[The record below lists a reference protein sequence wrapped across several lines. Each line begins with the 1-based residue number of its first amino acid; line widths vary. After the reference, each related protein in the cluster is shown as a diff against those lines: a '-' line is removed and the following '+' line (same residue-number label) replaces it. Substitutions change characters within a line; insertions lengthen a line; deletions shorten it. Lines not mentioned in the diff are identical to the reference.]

1 MPSANCHFCA
11 HANPAG
17 SKFCNQCGSPLDLK
31 PCAQCE
37 AMNHIAVDRC
47 YQCGAPFAVAQD
59 REFAEVAASAA
70 GASAG
75 VPGAVERSIESASP
89 DQEPANPLPD
99 RIPVVLSQR
108 MDPASRPADA
118 LRHARVEPRAAA
130 QDLPGAQ
137 DDAWIDSRRSIGTD
151 RKTARVAQ
159 RRRATGAAFAAVAV
173 CAIVGAGYYAYQAQM
188 LPRVADVARAL
199 RLSNETTS
207 VATPAASS
215 ATSPPSPSATAG
227 ASPASTAL
235 GESTQG
241 STATPPA
248 AIAPAPSAATT
259 GASAAGE
266 PTEAAPASAIPP
278 ASAPASASGAAA
290 SASTPPLTSKPA
302 SRTSR
307 RRNVP
312 RSAVPPSTPDSAAQP
327 ATDKDA
333 AATQRLIERDLGRF
347 LPPER
352 MQQPAP
358 R

>member
-47 YQCGAPFAVAQD
+47 YQCGAPFAAAQD

-75 VPGAVERSIESASP
+75 VPGAVERGIESASP
-89 DQEPANPLPD
+89 GQEPANPLPD

-137 DDAWIDSRRSIGTD
+137 DDAWIDSRRSIGTA
-151 RKTARVAQ
+151 RETARVAE

-207 VATPAASS
+207 EAAPAASA
-215 ATSPPSPSATAG
+215 ATSPSATAG

-241 STATPPA
+241 STAAAPA
-248 AIAPAPSAATT
+248 AIAPATSAATT

-290 SASTPPLTSKPA
+290 SASTQPLTSKPA

-333 AATQRLIERDLGRF
+333 AATQRLIERDLGPF

>member
-47 YQCGAPFAVAQD
+47 YQCGAPFAAAQD

-75 VPGAVERSIESASP
+75 VPGAVERGIESASP
-89 DQEPANPLPD
+89 GQEPANPLPD

-130 QDLPGAQ
+130 QDLPGVQ
-137 DDAWIDSRRSIGTD
+137 DDAWIDSRRSIGTA
-151 RKTARVAQ
+151 RETVRVAQ

-173 CAIVGAGYYAYQAQM
+173 CAIVGAGYYAYQAQL

-207 VATPAASS
+207 EPTPAASS
-215 ATSPPSPSATAG
+215 ATSPSSPSPSATAG

-241 STATPPA
+241 STAAAPA
-248 AIAPAPSAATT
+248 AIAPATSAATT

-266 PTEAAPASAIPP
+266 PTEAATASAIPP

-302 SRTSR
+302 SR
-307 RRNVP
+307 
-312 RSAVPPSTPDSAAQP
+312 
-327 ATDKDA
+327 
-333 AATQRLIERDLGRF
+333 
-347 LPPER
+347 
-352 MQQPAP
+352 
-358 R
+358 

>member
-31 PCAQCE
+31 PCVQCE

-47 YQCGAPFAVAQD
+47 YQCGAPFAAAQD

-75 VPGAVERSIESASP
+75 VPGAVERGIESASP
-89 DQEPANPLPD
+89 GQEPANPLPD

-137 DDAWIDSRRSIGTD
+137 DDAWIDSRRSIGTA
-151 RKTARVAQ
+151 RETARVAQ

-173 CAIVGAGYYAYQAQM
+173 CAIVGGGYYAYQAQM

-207 VATPAASS
+207 EATPAASS
-215 ATSPPSPSATAG
+215 ATSPSATAG

-235 GESTQG
+235 GESAQG
-241 STATPPA
+241 STAAAPA
-248 AIAPAPSAATT
+248 AIAPATSAATT

-333 AATQRLIERDLGRF
+333 AATQRLIERDLGPF

>member
-47 YQCGAPFAVAQD
+47 YQCGAPFAAAQD

-75 VPGAVERSIESASP
+75 VPGAVERGTESASP
-89 DQEPANPLPD
+89 GQEPANPLPD

-118 LRHARVEPRAAA
+118 LRHARVEPRAVA

-137 DDAWIDSRRSIGTD
+137 DDAWIDSRRSIGTA
-151 RKTARVAQ
+151 RKTARVAE

-207 VATPAASS
+207 EAAPAASA
-215 ATSPPSPSATAG
+215 ATSPSATAG

-235 GESTQG
+235 GESAQG
-241 STATPPA
+241 STAAAPA
-248 AIAPAPSAATT
+248 AIAPATSAATT

-333 AATQRLIERDLGRF
+333 AATQRLIERDLGPF